1 MACDVQVQLSELVGL
16 KGSVGQRRVVMGIIG
31 TSEAGSFTL
40 EDTGG
45 LVPLD
50 LSQATVAA
58 GFVTGVVGGWRQGG
72 KWKRGEGEGGGGR
85 NGAREGWMGTTK
97 NHQCLI

>member
-1 MACDVQVQLSELVGL
+1 MAFQHDHTSGFTLVLMHCSSLHIGTIPPLQVQLSELVGL

-31 TSEAGSFTL
+31 TTEAGSFTL

-45 LVPLD
+45 TVPLD

-58 GFVTGVVGGWRQGG
+58 GFVTG
-72 KWKRGEGEGGGGR
+72 GGR
-85 NGAREGWMGTTK
+85 GK
-97 NHQCLI
+97 S